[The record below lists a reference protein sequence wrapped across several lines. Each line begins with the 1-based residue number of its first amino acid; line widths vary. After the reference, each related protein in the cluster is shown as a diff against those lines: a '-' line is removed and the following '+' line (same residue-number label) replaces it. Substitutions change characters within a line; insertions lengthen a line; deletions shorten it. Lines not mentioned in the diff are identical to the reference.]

1 MPWKEC
7 SAVSARLEF
16 VELAQS
22 EGANVALLCRRF
34 GISRKTAYK
43 WMSRYKLGGIEHL
56 KDQSRRPHHSPSKT
70 AADVE
75 QKIVELRQCH
85 RAWGGR
91 KLAARLAALGVK
103 TLPAAST
110 ITSVLRRHDLLDQA
124 DCLERQRSR
133 RFERAAPNDLWQMD
147 FKGHVPMRQGGRC
160 HPLTVLDDHSR
171 YAIVLSA
178 CGDEKTATVQG
189 RLTEAFRRY
198 GLPWRMLMD
207 NGAPWGAA
215 GWAADSPW
223 TRLTLWLARLGV
235 GVSHGRPCHPQTQ
248 GKEERFHRTLVAE
261 LLRWRTFADL
271 SDAQGQLDPWR
282 FTYNHERPHEALGMA
297 VPAQRY
303 TPSPRSFPEQLPT
316 VEYDSKDLVRRVR
329 SDGKIKLHNR
339 LIMIGSSLIGER
351 VAVRP
356 TRDEGLWDVYYC
368 QQGIGRID
376 ERADGSDSRLR
387 PWRTLAPLASA
398 RDAE

>member
-7 SAVSARLEF
+7 STVSARLEF

-22 EGANVALLCRRF
+22 DGVNVALLCRRF

-43 WMSRYKLGGIEHL
+43 WIARYKLGGIERL
-56 KDQSRRPHHSPSKT
+56 KDQSRRPHRSPAKT

-75 QKIVELRQCH
+75 QKIIELRRRH
-85 RAWGGR
+85 PAWGGR
-91 KLAARLAALGVK
+91 KLAARLRSLGLDA
-103 TLPAAST
+103 LPAAST
-110 ITSVLRRHDLLDQA
+110 ITSVLRRHDLLDPVV
-124 DCLERQRSR
+124 CRQRQAFV
-133 RFERAAPNDLWQMD
+133 RFERAAPNELWQMD
-147 FKGHVPMRQGGRC
+147 FKGHVPMSQGGRC

-178 CGDEKTATVQG
+178 CGDEQTATVQA
-189 RLTEAFRRY
+189 RLIEAFRRY
-198 GLPWRMLMD
+198 GLPQRMLMD
-207 NGAPWGAA
+207 NGAPWGCG

-235 GVSHGRPCHPQTQ
+235 AVSHGRPCHPQTQ
-248 GKEERFHRTLVAE
+248 GKDERFHRTLVAE
-261 LLRWRTFADL
+261 LLRWRLFADL
-271 SDAQGQLDPWR
+271 RDAQQQLDPWR

-303 TPSPRSFPEQLPT
+303 TPSPRGFPERLPA
-316 VEYDSKDLVRRVR
+316 VEYDVNDLVRRVR

-339 LIMIGSSLIGER
+339 LIMIGSALIGQR

-356 TRDEGLWDVYYC
+356 TREEGMWDVYYC
-368 QQGIGRID
+368 QQQIGRID
-376 ERADGSDSRLR
+376 ERAEGSDSRLR

-398 RDAE
+398 KDAE

>member
-7 SAVSARLEF
+7 SSVSSRLEL

-22 EGANVALLCRRF
+22 EGINFALLCRRF

-43 WMSRYKLGGIEHL
+43 WKSRYKLGGVEHL
-56 KDQSRRPHHSPSKT
+56 EDQSRRPHRSPSKT

-75 QKIVELRQCH
+75 QKIVELRQRH
-85 RAWGGR
+85 PAWGGR
-91 KLAARLAALGVK
+91 KLAARLKALGVK

-110 ITSVLRRHDLLDQA
+110 ITAVLRRHDLLDPVLCQ
-124 DCLERQRSR
+124 QRKASV

-147 FKGHVPMRQGGRC
+147 FKGHVPMSQGGRC

-189 RLTEAFRRY
+189 RLTEAFRCY

-207 NGAPWGAA
+207 NGAPWGSA

-235 GVSHGRPCHPQTQ
+235 AVSHGRPCHPQTQ

-261 LLRWRTFADL
+261 LLRWRLFADL
-271 SDAQGQLDPWR
+271 CDAQAQLDPWR

-303 TPSPRSFPEQLPT
+303 TPSPRSFPEQLPA
-316 VEYDSKDLVRRVR
+316 VEYDSTDLVRRVR

-339 LIMIGSSLIGER
+339 LIMIGSALIGER

-356 TRDEGLWDVYYC
+356 TRDEGMWDVYYC

-376 ERADGSDSRLR
+376 ERIEGSDSRLR

-398 RDAE
+398 KDAE